1 LLKKSRSSRL
11 QRTSGGRGYRFNK
24 AKISWHRT
32 STTITETEGQ
42 LLYEFEHLKRK
53 LHSRDPQCYGQLSD
67 LEQPEAH
74 PLFRIE
80 SGGVRAW
87 ERISSKGSV

>member
-1 LLKKSRSSRL
+1 VRYSVASR
-11 QRTSGGRGYRFNK
+11 
-24 AKISWHRT
+24 RT
-32 STTITETEGQ
+32 STTLTETEGQ

-53 LHSRDPQCYGQLSD
+53 LHSRAPQRYVQLSD

-80 SGGVRAW
+80 PGGVRAW
-87 ERISSKGSV
+87 ERICSQGSV